1 MSSEDRGGGERGA
14 GRRPRRMAPHRR
26 REDLIR
32 TALEL
37 FARRPPDQVAPEDV
51 AEAADVSRALVYR
64 YFPNMAELRQAALR
78 TAVDELSP
86 RLVPPPDLPVLEQLR
101 SALREFIA
109 FADAYAPAYT
119 ALLRGGSMVA
129 TESTESVIDEVRGQV
144 LDLLVERSGAGAPG
158 PRMRLALRCWISA
171 VESAVLIWLRERTM
185 PAEELADWLL
195 DQLLAMTGAAGAGEV
210 ETRAL
215 VARIS
220 EGA

>member
-1 MSSEDRGGGERGA
+1 MSSEGTGGGERTRV
-14 GRRPRRMAPHRR
+14 RRPRRMAPHRR
-26 REDLIR
+26 RDDLIR

-37 FARRPPDQVAPEDV
+37 FSRRPPDEVGPDDV

-86 RLVPPPDLPVLEQLR
+86 RLVPPPDLPLLEQLR
-101 SALREFIA
+101 TALREFIA

-129 TESTESVIDEVRGQV
+129 TDSTESVIDEVRGQV
-144 LDLLVERSGAGAPG
+144 LDLLAERSGSPG
-158 PRMRLALRCWISA
+158 PRMLLAQRCWISA
-171 VESAVLIWLRERTM
+171 VESAVLIWLQERTM

-195 DQLLAMTGAAGAGEV
+195 DQLLAMADASGAGEV
-210 ETRAL
+210 ETRA
-215 VARIS
+215 VMARIS